1 MHEKKVMVILLIVL
15 ISTLIV
21 SIRLFENST
30 HSQTLK
36 DENLKIE
43 LTILEAVKLAY
54 PFALKWD
61 KDSQVL
67 QAINIDLDKPGK
79 LIGSNGKR
87 KYWNILFGVPETNKE
102 FLVTIHEG
110 KIESTE
116 DIGGKGSSPHPVAAF
131 IKFGDIN
138 YDSPQ
143 LLKKA
148 LELGEVHQG
157 KDWAKGYNFMMIKD
171 PETKIT
177 LILVI
182 GWDADQKKMVAVYFN
197 ATNGEHL
204 VNPK

>member
-1 MHEKKVMVILLIVL
+1 M
-15 ISTLIV
+15 
-21 SIRLFENST
+21 
-30 HSQTLK
+30 
-36 DENLKIE
+36 
-43 LTILEAVKLAY
+43 
-54 PFALKWD
+54 
-61 KDSQVL
+61 
-67 QAINIDLDKPGK
+67 
-79 LIGSNGKR
+79 
-87 KYWNILFGVPETNKE
+87 E

-116 DIGGKGSSPHPVAAF
+116 NIGGKGSSPHPEEALIRF
-131 IKFGDIN
+131 EDIN

-148 LELGEVHQG
+148 LELENVHPG

-197 ATNGEHL
+197 ATNGEHI
-204 VNPK
+204 VKP